1 MGSALCSWALG
12 ASGFVTC
19 RLQTL
24 YITLLGEQVRGKV
37 IDRVDGKKKKL
48 DLPRVIEFINV
59 RTKTP
64 TCLAHML

>member
-12 ASGFVTC
+12 ASGCVTC

-24 YITLLGEQVRGKV
+24 YITLLGEQVRGMA

-64 TCLAHML
+64 ICLAHML